1 MHYDAL
7 LHGSYL
13 ALLTTKSAALGS
25 SHEGLPLMGC
35 MALYGTVWHIH
46 MHSIH
51 CWWSIPMIVG
61 WNGLSHALTAL
72 TPIFLASSDFISPF
86 SLANLPLVCWLIFQL
101 ANLSTCSVYCW
112 GCHPRSLLVHWTH
125 TVLSAPCWQNISV
138 FCLLLRLPVH
148 FCKQMSL
155 LGNNFMKQ
163 LGEHIIHIIYVWN
176 ISTNPLFLVVVF
188 YNLVSAYFCYDPP
201 VSPRWRQAG
210 ASPKRCRR
218 WSMKSRRLVKR
229 PRVGISSLKIG
240 ILTTKSW

>member
-1 MHYDAL
+1 MAYTHAFHSL
-7 LHGSYL
+7 LVKHP
-13 ALLTTKSAALGS
+13 
-25 SHEGLPLMGC
+25 HD
-35 MALYGTVWHIH
+35 
-46 MHSIH
+46 
-51 CWWSIPMIVG
+51 CWLKWAFTCFNRFNPD
-61 WNGLSHALTAL
+61 
-72 TPIFLASSDFISPF
+72 FLASSDFISPF